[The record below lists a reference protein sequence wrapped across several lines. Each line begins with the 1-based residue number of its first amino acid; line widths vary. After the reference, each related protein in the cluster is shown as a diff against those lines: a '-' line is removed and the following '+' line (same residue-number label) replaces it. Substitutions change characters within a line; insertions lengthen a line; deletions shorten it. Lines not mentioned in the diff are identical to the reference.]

1 MEGCACAQRIPRPP
15 FSRHFAPRWP
25 AWVIHTQEQERGWI
39 PPGFPVFLW
48 PTRMSYLEV
57 KPVLMGA
64 TSSLPAP
71 PPAPVYWNQD
81 AIFKKEHRVSS
92 WKF

>member
-1 MEGCACAQRIPRPP
+1 M
-15 FSRHFAPRWP
+15 
-25 AWVIHTQEQERGWI
+25 T
-39 PPGFPVFLW
+39 
-48 PTRMSYLEV
+48 YLEV

-64 TSSLPAP
+64 TTSLPAP